1 MLTHDFKQTT
11 RHHNWR
17 ADENEKRD
25 YRKQKHFRRPEVK
38 QRKMEFKQRRGIA
51 NQLTGTV
58 LAVIIVGVLLVV
70 GAVILG
76 QLYTINATSLGN
88 NSNASKMVDAVYSL
102 LFTAQGVI
110 VLVVVVALLSLVIYT
125 VMSSL
130 GGNQR
135 GR

>member
-1 MLTHDFKQTT
+1 MKI
-11 RHHNWR
+11 
-17 ADENEKRD
+17 
-25 YRKQKHFRRPEVK
+25 
-38 QRKMEFKQRRGIA
+38 EFMKRRGIA

-58 LAVIIVGVLLVV
+58 LSVIIVGVLLVV

-76 QLYTINATSLGN
+76 QLYTINANSLGN
-88 NSNASKMVDAVYSL
+88 NSNASEMVVDVFSL

-110 VLVVVVALLSLVIYT
+110 VLVVVVSLLSLVIYT

-130 GGNQR
+130 GGGGR